1 MDEHIKSQLQQAYA
15 QIKSGNRAEALKLI
29 EPILKIEPD
38 NEIAWWLA
46 ANTVNNPLHIEYAL
60 NQVLRIN
67 PNHNGARQKLAELIF
82 DAPPTA
88 APTQTASPFPEL
100 ARPMVMP
107 MQSPPVQ
114 TPGDEQKKSADWLTG
129 VLAVVVVGLFVAV
142 IAAVVMVMGGDDK
155 AESPTESA
163 FASNPTPNATT
174 DNGGVQPTRRSEGG
188 REELPPS
195 WTPNPTIPSATPRP
209 YYTSTPRP
217 PDTPIPTYRPIVTIN
232 PANFGDTYWYGNGDG
247 TTMELYYSN
256 GRYWRFYEF
265 PVTIYF
271 ESEGTDLIWDYAVK
285 NAIAELNQVIE
296 VERTNDERQ
305 ADIVLKIVDAI
316 QLAKEC
322 EVSDIFV
329 VAGCATFRTWG
340 GSARPDFRGFA
351 FVSTAAYY
359 PISATLHELI
369 HALGIVVHSPDTND
383 IMYFQETP
391 NTSLSIRDINTLRR
405 LYNSPSFGD

>member
-1 MDEHIKSQLQQAYA
+1 MDEQTKSQLQRAYA
-15 QIKSGNRAEALKLI
+15 LIKAGSRAEALKLI
-29 EPILKIEPD
+29 DPILKSEPD

-46 ANTVNNPLHIEYAL
+46 ANTVTNPRHVEYAL

-67 PNHNGARQKLAELIF
+67 PNHGGAKAKLAELIF
-82 DAPPTA
+82 EVAPVP
-88 APTQTASPFPEL
+88 PPFAVSVVEP
-100 ARPMVMP
+100 PKTTNWMP
-107 MQSPPVQ
+107 SQSPPAKQ
-114 TPGDEQKKSADWLTG
+114 SQSTHWLTG
-129 VLAVVVVGLFVAV
+129 ALVVVAVGLLMGV
-142 IAAVVMVMGGDDK
+142 IAAVITVLGKDDSPS
-155 AESPTESA
+155 SPTQSA
-163 FASNPTPNATT
+163 FNSNPTSDVLVDDSEA
-174 DNGGVQPTRRSEGG
+174 VPTRPSVEG
-188 REELPPS
+188 REELPPT
-195 WTPNPTIPSATPRP
+195 WTPNPPIPTATLPP

-217 PDTPIPTYRPIVTIN
+217 TDTPFSTSRPIVTID
-232 PANFGDTYWYGNGDG
+232 PVNFGDTYWLGNGDG
-247 TTMELYYSN
+247 TTMELYYAN

-265 PVTIYF
+265 PVTLYF
-271 ESEGTDLIWDYAVK
+271 ESEGSDLIWDYAVK

-296 VERTNDERQ
+296 VERTDDERQ

-351 FVSTAAYY
+351 FVSTAAFY
-359 PISATLHELI
+359 PVAAVLHELV
-369 HALGIVVHSPDTND
+369 HALGVVVHSPDPDD

-405 LYNSPSFGD
+405 LYSSPSFGD

>member
-1 MDEHIKSQLQQAYA
+1 MDEQTKSQLQQAYA
-15 QIKSGNRAEALKLI
+15 LIKAGNRADALKLI
-29 EPILKIEPD
+29 DPILKSEPD
-38 NEIAWWLA
+38 NEMAWWLA
-46 ANTVNNPLHIEYAL
+46 ANTVTNPRHVEYAL

-67 PNHNGARQKLAELIF
+67 PNHGGAKAKLAELIF
-82 DAPPTA
+82 EVAPVP
-88 APTQTASPFPEL
+88 APFATPVLEPSKTTNW
-100 ARPMVMP
+100 MP
-107 MQSPPVQ
+107 SQSPPAKQ
-114 TPGDEQKKSADWLTG
+114 NQSSHLLTG
-129 VLAVVVVGLFVAV
+129 VLVVIAVGLLMGV
-142 IAAVVMVMGGDDK
+142 IAAVIIVLGKDDK
-155 AESPTESA
+155 PSSPTQSA
-163 FASNPTPNATT
+163 FNANPTPNAPI
-174 DNGGVQPTRRSEGG
+174 DNSEAVPTRPSAEG
-188 REELPPS
+188 REELPPT
-195 WTPNPTIPSATPRP
+195 WTPNPTIPTATLPP

-217 PDTPIPTYRPIVTIN
+217 TDTPFSTSRPIVTID
-232 PANFGDTYWYGNGDG
+232 PVNFGDTYWLGNGDG
-247 TTMELYYSN
+247 TTMELYYAN

-271 ESEGTDLIWDYAVK
+271 ESEGSDLIWDYAVK

-296 VERTNDERQ
+296 VERTDDERQ

-351 FVSTAAYY
+351 FVSTAAFY
-359 PISATLHELI
+359 PVAATLHELV
-369 HALGIVVHSPDTND
+369 HSLGVVVHSPDPDD

-405 LYNSPSFGD
+405 LYGSPSFGD